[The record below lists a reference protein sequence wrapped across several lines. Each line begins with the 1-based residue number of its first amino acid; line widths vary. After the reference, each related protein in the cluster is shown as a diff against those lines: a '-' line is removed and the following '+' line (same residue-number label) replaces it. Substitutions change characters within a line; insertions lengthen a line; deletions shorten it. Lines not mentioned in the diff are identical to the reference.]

1 MATTAMS
8 RSSVAIEL
16 SAPSAVIDCVAARTV
31 HTTALMPSDTSTS
44 RPANVRVSHTHA
56 RRTNSPDVTG
66 SSAACGRIAR
76 PSLRLQLLSEYAR
89 PS

>member
-16 SAPSAVIDCVAARTV
+16 SALSAVIDCVATRTV
-31 HTTALMPSDTSTS
+31 QTTALMPSDTSTS
-44 RPANVRVSHTHA
+44 RPAKVRVSHRHA
-56 RRTNSPDVTG
+56 RRASSPDVTG
-66 SSAACGRIAR
+66 SSAACGSAR